1 MLSSSLTL
9 IALILTVNPVGN
21 PDDHIASK
29 QGAEVIMTT
38 SFYGGPKDDFH
49 GRQMASGEIFDENN
63 PTLAAHKSLKFGT
76 KVKLTNPHN
85 GESQIVIVKDR
96 GPYPKNKK
104 GKYVRD
110 LDVSFAAAKKLGL
123 IQPGVADLK
132 AEIMP

>member
-1 MLSSSLTL
+1 MNSSLIL
-9 IALILTVNPVGN
+9 IALTLTVNPVGN
-21 PDDHIASK
+21 LDDHIASK
-29 QGAEVIMTT
+29 QGMEIVMTT
-38 SFYGGPKDDFH
+38 SFYGGPKDKFH
-49 GRQMASGEIFDENN
+49 GREMASGEIFDENN

-85 GESQIVIVKDR
+85 NQSQIVIVKDR

-104 GKYVRD
+104 GEYTRD

-123 IQPGVADLK
+123 IQPGVANLK